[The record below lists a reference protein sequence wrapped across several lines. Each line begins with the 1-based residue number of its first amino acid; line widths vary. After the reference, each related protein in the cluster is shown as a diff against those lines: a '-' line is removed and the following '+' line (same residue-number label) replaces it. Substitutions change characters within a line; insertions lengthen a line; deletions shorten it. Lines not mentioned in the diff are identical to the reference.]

1 MQPMFSSDTTQL
13 VTHRPTRGYL
23 PSRRAG
29 DAETGAEHTQ
39 PPTTPPHFGGTGGTS
54 SNRESSI
61 MLDMCISQ
69 SAKNRE
75 TNPRR
80 RWRSQYA
87 NSKKN
92 REVTSTSTTSKSRR
106 QKVDFEERTS
116 IDFLESVNLLE
127 WLRRD
132 PPCSRSKGQR
142 SETAHSH

>member
-29 DAETGAEHTQ
+29 DAETGAERTQ

-61 MLDMCISQ
+61 ILDMCISQ
-69 SAKNRE
+69 GAKNRE

-116 IDFLESVNLLE
+116 IDFFRICKFAGMV
-127 WLRRD
+127 
-132 PPCSRSKGQR
+132 
-142 SETAHSH
+142 TT